1 MLLESLDKQIRSSV
15 RTALDE
21 DLGPGDLTAHLIPE
35 DALARAEVVCRETA
49 VLCGCAWFDT
59 VFRELDERIQIDWL
73 VSEGA
78 AISAG
83 QCLCRLRGPARPL
96 LSGERTALNFLQT
109 LSATASL
116 ARRYADAVSGSPVT
130 ILDTR
135 KTLPGLRLA
144 QKHAVRT
151 GGCHNHRLG
160 LYDGILIKE
169 NHIAAA
175 GSIRQAVDSA
185 RRLGTDLPVEVEV
198 ESPEELEQALA
209 AGAEIVLLD
218 NFSLD
223 GIRDAVKRTA
233 GRAKLEVSGGVSLDT
248 VADLAATGVDFISVG
263 ALTKDVQA
271 IDLSLRLT

>member
-49 VLCGCAWFDT
+49 VLCGCAWFDM

-78 AISAG
+78 AISTG

-116 ARRYADAVSGSPVT
+116 ARRYADAVSGSPVK

-223 GIRDAVKRTA
+223 GIRNAVKRTA